1 LTAATGTRDEG
12 GVVLPESRDVAVAAA
27 RAAADKQ
34 ASEIVILDVHETI
47 VITDYFVICTA
58 GTQRQIRTVIDAVED
73 ALRGLGV
80 KPTRR
85 EGEPEAGWWL
95 LDYIDVVVHVF
106 GTEERAYYDLERLW
120 SDAPRVRWEP
130 EGNADAA
137 STAR

>member
-1 LTAATGTRDEG
+1 M
-12 GVVLPESRDVAVAAA
+12 LPESRDVAVAAA

-34 ASEIVILDVHETI
+34 AGEIVILDVHETI

-80 KPTRR
+80 KPVRR

-120 SDAPRVRWEP
+120 SDAPRLAWEP
-130 EGNADAA
+130 TDAPSA
-137 STAR
+137 AR

>member
-1 LTAATGTRDEG
+1 LTAAAGTRDEG
-12 GVVLPESRDVAVAAA
+12 GDVLPASRDVAVAAA

-34 ASEIVILDVHETI
+34 ADEIVILDVHETI

-58 GTQRQIRTVIDAVED
+58 GTQRQIRTVIDAVEE
-73 ALRGLGV
+73 ALRGLGE

-120 SDAPRVRWEP
+120 SDAPRVHWEND
-130 EGNADAA
+130 GDADAA
-137 STAR
+137 STGR